1 MQKGKVGVRTAS
13 SEEAH
18 KLLKN
23 LIANAKADP
32 QELESEFG
40 LRNFLTFGFHTLP
53 ADVVIEIAELIL
65 KRHKEQ
71 TIDVVRGN

>member
-1 MQKGKVGVRTAS
+1 
-13 SEEAH
+13 
-18 KLLKN
+18 
-23 LIANAKADP
+23 
-32 QELESEFG
+32 
-40 LRNFLTFGFHTLP
+40 LTFGFHTLP